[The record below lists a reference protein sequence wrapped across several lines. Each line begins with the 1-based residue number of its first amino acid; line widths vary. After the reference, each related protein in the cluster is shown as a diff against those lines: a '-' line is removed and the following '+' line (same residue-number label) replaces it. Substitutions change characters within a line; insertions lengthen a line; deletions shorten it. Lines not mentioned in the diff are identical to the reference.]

1 MRVAQRAGFLP
12 GAKAPFAFDIGKVI
26 FDSHPI
32 ETGAEIQV
40 KTGHIELSRHEFF
53 GRDISQAVDHFP
65 VFIRQVRGDGT
76 VELTAQL

>member
-1 MRVAQRAGFLP
+1 MRASSFLP
-12 GAKAPFAFDIGKVI
+12 GAKASFAFDIGKVI

-53 GRDISQAVDHFP
+53 GRDIS
-65 VFIRQVRGDGT
+65 
-76 VELTAQL
+76 